1 MGFVSVKE
9 ILVKFRVF
17 RIQGSA
23 WNLCLLYR
31 ETTYQ
36 MKKNYYRGHRPVQ
49 KIKIVFLELTDPDQ
63 AYLRSSQAPSRI
75 ILYSKSNQNRFYIT
89 NNLQCCL
96 TYLTFEMIQSVPTSR
111 TFWLVVSE
119 LNLNS
124 GCYFKNIIAHT
135 LDSSP
140 CGSQH
145 VATGFTTY
153 PTKDSL

>member
-1 MGFVSVKE
+1 MLLGFASVKE

-36 MKKNYYRGHRPVQ
+36 MKKENYYRGHRPVQ
-49 KIKIVFLELTDPDQ
+49 KIWIVFLKLTDPDP

-75 ILYSKSNQNRFYIT
+75 ILCNKLNQNRFYNT
-89 NNLQCCL
+89 NNLPCCL
-96 TYLTFEMIQSVPTSR
+96 TYLTFEMIQIVPTSR

-124 GCYFKNIIAHT
+124 GCYFKNIISKRTH
-135 LDSSP
+135 
-140 CGSQH
+140 
-145 VATGFTTY
+145 
-153 PTKDSL
+153 